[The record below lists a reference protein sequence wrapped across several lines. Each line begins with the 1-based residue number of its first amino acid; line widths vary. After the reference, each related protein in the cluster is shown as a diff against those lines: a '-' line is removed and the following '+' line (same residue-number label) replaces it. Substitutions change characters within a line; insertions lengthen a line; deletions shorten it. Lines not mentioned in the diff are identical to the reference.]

1 MCSGCDSVVGNGA
14 GVVVG
19 SLVVDHVTTLS
30 EIDVVLCHVVNLGE
44 YPSWGVSGLSAAGD
58 PTGDTVGLRRVKV
71 ICGSIIEPCLFISV
85 IGMLPICSFSLSLT
99 QLRPTSSSASSFLV
113 VLVLIVDVSS
123 DVDKP
128 AATAAEL
135 TFPTMNP
142 STKMLETGFGVG
154 EGGDMLLLLVV
165 VLALVL
171 LLVVV
176 ELLGVAVVIIRV
188 VLVLTVVGAL
198 VGAVDVEVVATDEDL
213 SVVITGSNLLGSG
226 ASVFLLGIFCR
237 VGAGVGVV
245 FCVTGA
251 AGLGQ
256 RVVFF
261 VGFSV
266 V

>member
-1 MCSGCDSVVGNGA
+1 
-14 GVVVG
+14 
-19 SLVVDHVTTLS
+19 
-30 EIDVVLCHVVNLGE
+30 
-44 YPSWGVSGLSAAGD
+44 
-58 PTGDTVGLRRVKV
+58 
-71 ICGSIIEPCLFISV
+71 
-85 IGMLPICSFSLSLT
+85 
-99 QLRPTSSSASSFLV
+99 
-113 VLVLIVDVSS
+113 
-123 DVDKP
+123 
-128 AATAAEL
+128 
-135 TFPTMNP
+135 
-142 STKMLETGFGVG
+142 
-154 EGGDMLLLLVV
+154 MLLLVVV